1 MPPPI
6 MQRQQRDTCGPDSIS
21 ITRAALNVH
30 KTRFSR
36 QDPASTD
43 THVNW
48 AATNSIHAQ
57 KSIEIPSIH
66 VDFHTA
72 RLQPRLS
79 KPGSVNVKGLRD
91 TAFSKEKA
99 AADLHVDRFSP
110 KPACTEYLL
119 SLRSRP
125 DSLQACM

>member
-1 MPPPI
+1 MCTRHVFHAKTQQAPI
-6 MQRQQRDTCGPDSIS
+6 LSKRIKSSSIS
-21 ITRAALNVH
+21 MQ
-30 KTRFSR
+30 K
-36 QDPASTD
+36 TD